1 MGSLGGL
8 GSIESILT
16 RVGLIAAL
24 SLAAWLAI
32 TLIRASIDRRRA
44 RALAAPPFTPATPDT
59 PATPASA
66 DGQGVVRILAFSSD
80 DCAQCHRLQTPALA
94 RVTALRGERVEV
106 VDVDAPTSPELTER
120 YAVLTLP
127 TTVVLAPDGRAHAIN
142 YGFANSE
149 RLLRQCDEILA
160 SRNLTTSPGETERA
174 MSQGERLSST
184 QAS

>member
-24 SLAAWLAI
+24 ILATWLAI

-44 RALAAPPFTPATPDT
+44 RALAAPPFTPAT

>member
-44 RALAAPPFTPATPDT
+44 RALAAPPFTPATP
-59 PATPASA
+59 ATPASA

-94 RVTALRGERVEV
+94 RVTALRGEQVEV

-174 MSQGERLSST
+174 TSQGERLSST
-184 QAS
+184 RAS